1 MENRFTIK
9 SMRYDYD
16 VLFVP
21 DFRKALLDLM
31 RTEKCVFLVDKHIW
45 ETYHL
50 ADLISQDR
58 FPVTIIEAVE
68 SNKTINGVIEVW
80 NSWEEAGVT
89 KSNKVVVIGGGIL
102 QDIGAFASN
111 AYLRNIDWYFFP
123 TTLLA
128 QGDSCI
134 GSKCAINL
142 NSYKN
147 QLGAFYAP
155 RKIFID
161 TEFLK
166 TLSQADFYSGMG
178 EIFKASLTS
187 DAEFFKEF
195 RQIIL
200 EGRDRDELERLIRR
214 ALLVK
219 KAIIEKDEFDND
231 YRRVL
236 NYGHTFG
243 HALEAYSNNEIPH
256 GAAVTIG
263 IDIANYIAWKKG
275 FLTEQEY
282 NSAKEVAI
290 RIYRFRFPQNI
301 DMERLFRFLRKDK
314 KSMGETVNFI
324 IPRKMGELQ
333 ILPMRLD
340 KELDDLLRSYF
351 WLSHASYSNNE
362 SEANA

>member
-1 MENRFTIK
+1 
-9 SMRYDYD
+9 MRYDYN
-16 VLFVP
+16 VFFIP
-21 DFRKALLDLM
+21 DFRAALQDLM
-31 RTEKCVFLVDKHIW
+31 RNEKCVFLVDKNIW
-45 ETYHL
+45 ETYHI
-50 ADLISQDR
+50 ADLIPQDK
-58 FPVTIIEAVE
+58 FPVTVIEAVE

-80 NSWEEAGVT
+80 NRWEESGVT

-123 TTLLA
+123 STLLA
-128 QGDSCI
+128 QCDSCI

-155 RKIFID
+155 KNIFID
-161 TEFLK
+161 TEFLR

-187 DAEFFKEF
+187 DVGFFKEF

-200 EGRDRDELERLIRR
+200 EGRDRIELENLIRR
-214 ALLVK
+214 SLLVK
-219 KAIIEKDEFDND
+219 KAIIERDEFDTD
-231 YRRVL
+231 FRRVL

-256 GAAVTIG
+256 GAAVTLG
-263 IDIANYIAWKKG
+263 IDMANYVAWKKG
-275 FLTEQEY
+275 FLTEEEY
-282 NSAKEVAI
+282 GAAKEVAI
-290 RIYRFRFPQNI
+290 KIFRFKFPQNV

-314 KSMGETVNFI
+314 KSMGDTVNFI
-324 IPRKMGELQ
+324 IPIKMGELQ
-333 ILPMRLD
+333 ILPLRLD
-340 KELDDLLRSYF
+340 KDLGDLLISYF
-351 WLSHASYSNNE
+351 QESLASYKQ
-362 SEANA
+362 